1 MKRGLT
7 RKFTFLKS
15 RIFEENMT
23 LKKTQKNEFS
33 LMIKTY
39 VFFNGKNAKKRY
51 FTYYSRASN

>member
-23 LKKTQKNEFS
+23 LKK
-33 LMIKTY
+33 
-39 VFFNGKNAKKRY
+39 NAEKRV
-51 FTYYSRASN
+51 FTYD